1 MQGKIIK
8 NISNQYTVLVN
19 NKEYVCTPRGK
30 FRNDKLTPLVGDE
43 VVIDGDN
50 NYILE
55 ILPRINELDRP
66 MIANVDYAVVITSCK
81 NPNLSTNLLD
91 KLLSVIIFNNI
102 TPIICFTKLDLL
114 SNAEFKEIKK
124 LRKYYESLGI
134 KVFYNYE
141 LFKARRMLKNK
152 IIVLCGQTGAGKSSF
167 LNRLDKKLNLKTQE
181 ISLSLGRGKHTTR
194 HVELFH
200 INKFLIADTPG
211 FSALELKNMSI
222 NDLKSCFYEFN
233 DKVCEYKDCKHVNEK
248 VCGVKD
254 ALENGK
260 ILKTRYDN
268 YVKFLDEVKK

>member
-19 NKEYVCTPRGK
+19 KDEYVCTPRGK

-43 VVIDGDN
+43 VVIDPEN

-55 ILPRINELDRP
+55 ILPRLNELVRP

-81 NPNLSTNLLD
+81 NPNLSLNLLD
-91 KLLSVIIFNNI
+91 KLLSVITYNNI

-114 SNAEFKEIKK
+114 SSHEYKEVKK
-124 LRKYYESLGI
+124 LAKYYESIGI
-134 KVFYNYE
+134 KTFYNNQ
-141 LFKARRMLKNK
+141 LFKARRLLKNK

-167 LNRLDKKLNLKTQE
+167 LNKLDKKLNLKTQE

-200 INKFLIADTPG
+200 IGNFLIADTPG
-211 FSALELKNMSI
+211 FSALELKDMNLE
-222 NDLKSCFYEFN
+222 DLQNSFVEFGKSC
-233 DKVCEYKDCKHVNEK
+233 EYGNCKHVGESN
-248 VCGVKD
+248 CSVKD
-254 ALENGK
+254 RVDSGK
-260 ILKTRYDN
+260 IIQSRYDN
-268 YVKFLDEVKK
+268 YVKFIDEIKK